1 MPPVPA
7 FLTTGQLD
15 DRGRQYLTR
24 QDLFQLGTKVATPQ
38 EAVNFYVA
46 VCSWGVGNKAR
57 DVYRRLGALT
67 QPEVGQ
73 KLLQG
78 ILQAKDPETFSND
91 AYTGF
96 YSYNQNRIKGLG
108 PAFYTKLLYFAAGT
122 EAGRQQRHLILDQKV
137 AKSIGWP
144 QKIWWSPDEYRDYLD
159 LIAEVVVL
167 MPKAERADCLE
178 KRLFSL

>member
-1 MPPVPA
+1 MPPVSTV
-7 FLTTGQLD
+7 LTDGQVD
-15 DRGRQYLTR
+15 DHGRQYLTR
-24 QDLFQLGTKVATPQ
+24 QGLFQLGAKVTTPQ

-78 ILQAKDPETFSND
+78 ILRAKDPKTSSKD
-91 AYTGF
+91 AYADF
-96 YSYNQNRIKGLG
+96 YSHNQCRIKGLG

-144 QKIWWSPDEYRDYLD
+144 RRIWWSPDEYRDYLD
-159 LIAEVVVL
+159 LIAEVLVL
-167 MPKAERADCLE
+167 MPEAERADCLE

>member
-1 MPPVPA
+1 MPPVPSI
-7 FLTTGQLD
+7 LTTGQLD

-24 QDLFQLGTKVATPQ
+24 QDLFQLGAKVATPQ
-38 EAVNFYVA
+38 DAVNFYVA

-57 DVYRRLGALT
+57 DVYRRLGALA

-78 ILQAKDPETFSND
+78 ILRAKDPETSPKD

-96 YSYNQNRIKGLG
+96 YSRNQYRIKGLG

-122 EAGRQQRHLILDQKV
+122 EVSRQQRHLILDQKV

-144 QKIWWSPDEYRDYLD
+144 RKIWWSPDEYRDYLD
-159 LIAEVVVL
+159 LIADVL
-167 MPKAERADCLE
+167 DLMLEAERADCLE